1 MIGERHCGT
10 VIVSTAARNGAE
22 QRSTGHQSRSIE
34 NGAGLCAFRR
44 SASPLWPACFG
55 EKVSPKTQFLI
66 DRGYRLEMGLN
77 PAISTQMSF
86 LIVAESACCRSD
98 FSARRVG
105 FPRRFMQIFQALMMR
120 YSRNA
125 GGPFYVPL
133 MSANPVPYEVRG
145 SGEIR
150 DNEVC
155 DDEVDDNVASIFLQH
170 RRRNARR
177 FMFVRTWAFALLLI
191 AAVAAPVVT
200 AGTIG
205 SAVGGTV
212 PYVIT
217 QQSDQAPAA
226 RQLGTIKAIKG
237 STITLTTD
245 TGKDI
250 DVVVAD
256 SARIVSVEPGQKD
269 LKGAI
274 PLQLKDLQVGDRIL
288 VRGQASADA
297 KSFAA
302 AGVIAMKHTDLE
314 AKKQHERDEWQKH
327 GIGGLVSA
335 VDPASGTITIGV
347 GSLGAAKTIAVQTTK
362 ATVIRRYSPDSVKFD
377 DAKPSALD
385 KISPGDQVRARGVRS
400 ADGTTFAADEIVAGS
415 FRNIAGT
422 ISAIDASANTVSV
435 TDLITKQPVV
445 VKISTES
452 QIRKLPPEMAQR
464 IAMRMKA
471 GAAGGAPGTAGG
483 AAGSSAQ
490 GQAASPAGASGSGA
504 GGGPAGGGGRAPDLQ
519 QFLARIPPST
529 LADLQKGDAVMI
541 VSTEGTASGQVT
553 AITLLAGIEPLLT
566 ASPKGAQGMSL
577 SPWSLGGGGEGGGAA
592 DANP

>member
-1 MIGERHCGT
+1 
-10 VIVSTAARNGAE
+10 
-22 QRSTGHQSRSIE
+22 
-34 NGAGLCAFRR
+34 
-44 SASPLWPACFG
+44 
-55 EKVSPKTQFLI
+55 
-66 DRGYRLEMGLN
+66 
-77 PAISTQMSF
+77 
-86 LIVAESACCRSD
+86 
-98 FSARRVG
+98 
-105 FPRRFMQIFQALMMR
+105 
-120 YSRNA
+120 
-125 GGPFYVPL
+125 
-133 MSANPVPYEVRG
+133 
-145 SGEIR
+145 
-150 DNEVC
+150 
-155 DDEVDDNVASIFLQH
+155 
-170 RRRNARR
+170 
-177 FMFVRTWAFALLLI
+177 MFVRTWAFALLLI
-191 AAVAAPVVT
+191 AAVAA
-200 AGTIG
+200 
-205 SAVGGTV
+205 VGGTV
-212 PYVIT
+212 PHAVA

-226 RQLGTIKAIKG
+226 RQLGTIKGIKG

-245 TGKDI
+245 AGKDI

-256 SARIVSVEPGQKD
+256 AARIVSVEPGQKD

-335 VDPASGTITIGV
+335 VDPPSGTITIGV

-377 DAKPSALD
+377 DAKPSSLD
-385 KISPGDQVRARGVRS
+385 KIAAGDQVRARGVRG

-422 ISAIDASANTVSV
+422 ISAIDAAANTVSV

-445 VKISTES
+445 VKISAES

-471 GAAGGAPGTAGG
+471 GAAAGG
-483 AAGSSAQ
+483 ASGTPGSAAGS
-490 GQAASPAGASGSGA
+490 GASGGGA
-504 GGGPAGGGGRAPDLQ
+504 GGGPAAGGGRAPDLQ

-553 AITLLAGIEPLLT
+553 AITLLAGIEPILT

-577 SPWSLGGGGEGGGAA
+577 SPWSLGGGGEGGGAG

>member
-1 MIGERHCGT
+1 
-10 VIVSTAARNGAE
+10 
-22 QRSTGHQSRSIE
+22 
-34 NGAGLCAFRR
+34 
-44 SASPLWPACFG
+44 
-55 EKVSPKTQFLI
+55 
-66 DRGYRLEMGLN
+66 
-77 PAISTQMSF
+77 
-86 LIVAESACCRSD
+86 
-98 FSARRVG
+98 
-105 FPRRFMQIFQALMMR
+105 MQISKALIMQCLG
-120 YSRNA
+120 NA
-125 GGPFYVPL
+125 SGSFYVPL
-133 MSANPVPYEVRG
+133 MSANPGPCEVSG

-150 DNEVC
+150 ENEVC
-155 DDEVDDNVASIFLQH
+155 DDEVGDTVASIFLQH

-191 AAVAAPVVT
+191 AAVAAPIVS

-205 SAVGGTV
+205 SAVGGTI

-217 QQSDQAPAA
+217 KQSADQAPAA

-245 TGKDI
+245 AGKDI

-288 VRGQASADA
+288 VRGQPSADA

-347 GSLGAAKTIAVQTTK
+347 GSLGAAKTVAVQTTK

-422 ISAIDASANTVSV
+422 ISAIDAAANTVSV

-445 VKISTES
+445 VKISAES

-471 GAAGGAPGTAGG
+471 GAAGGAPRTPGS
-483 AAGSSAQ
+483 AAGSGAQ
-490 GQAASPAGASGSGA
+490 GQAAPPAGASGGGA
-504 GGGPAGGGGRAPDLQ
+504 GGGPAGGGRAPDLQ
-519 QFLARIPPST
+519 QFLTRIPPSA

-577 SPWSLGGGGEGGGAA
+577 SPWSLGGGGEGGGAG

>member
-1 MIGERHCGT
+1 
-10 VIVSTAARNGAE
+10 
-22 QRSTGHQSRSIE
+22 
-34 NGAGLCAFRR
+34 
-44 SASPLWPACFG
+44 
-55 EKVSPKTQFLI
+55 
-66 DRGYRLEMGLN
+66 
-77 PAISTQMSF
+77 
-86 LIVAESACCRSD
+86 
-98 FSARRVG
+98 
-105 FPRRFMQIFQALMMR
+105 MR

-125 GGPFYVPL
+125 SCLLHVPH
-133 MSANPVPYEVRG
+133 MSANPVPCEVRG

-150 DNEVC
+150 DNEVR
-155 DDEVDDNVASIFLQH
+155 DYEVGDNVASIFFLQK
-170 RRRNARR
+170 RRNARR
-177 FMFVRTWAFALLLI
+177 FMLVRTWAFALWLI
-191 AAVAAPVVT
+191 AGLAAPVVA
-200 AGTIG
+200 AGIIG
-205 SAVGGTV
+205 SGVGGTV
-212 PYVIT
+212 PGVIT
-217 QQSDQAPAA
+217 QQSSDQAPVA

-237 STITLTTD
+237 GTITLTTD
-245 TGKDI
+245 AGKDI

-256 SARIVSVEPGQKD
+256 AARIVSVEPGQKD

-288 VRGQASADA
+288 VRGQPSADA

-314 AKKQHERDEWQKH
+314 AKKAHERDEWQKH

-335 VDPASGTITIGV
+335 VDSASGTINIGV
-347 GSLGAAKTIAVQTTK
+347 GSMGAAKTVAVQTTK
-362 ATVIRRYSPDSVKFD
+362 ATVIRRYSLDSVKFD
-377 DAKPSALD
+377 DAKPSSLD

-422 ISAIDASANTVSV
+422 ISAIDAVANTVSV

-445 VKISTES
+445 VKISAES

-471 GAAGGAPGTAGG
+471 S
-483 AAGSSAQ
+483 AAGSTPGTPGNAAGSGAQ
-490 GQAASPAGASGSGA
+490 GQAAPPAGASGNGA
-504 GGGPAGGGGRAPDLQ
+504 GGPAGGGRAPDLQ

>member
-1 MIGERHCGT
+1 M
-10 VIVSTAARNGAE
+10 
-22 QRSTGHQSRSIE
+22 
-34 NGAGLCAFRR
+34 L
-44 SASPLWPACFG
+44 
-55 EKVSPKTQFLI
+55 
-66 DRGYRLEMGLN
+66 
-77 PAISTQMSF
+77 
-86 LIVAESACCRSD
+86 
-98 FSARRVG
+98 
-105 FPRRFMQIFQALMMR
+105 
-120 YSRNA
+120 
-125 GGPFYVPL
+125 
-133 MSANPVPYEVRG
+133 
-145 SGEIR
+145 
-150 DNEVC
+150 
-155 DDEVDDNVASIFLQH
+155 
-170 RRRNARR
+170 
-177 FMFVRTWAFALLLI
+177 VRTWAFALLLI
-191 AAVAAPVVT
+191 AVVAAPIVS

-205 SAVGGTV
+205 GAAGGAV
-212 PYVIT
+212 PYVIA
-217 QQSDQAPAA
+217 QQSADQAPAA

-245 TGKDI
+245 AGKDI

-256 SARIVSVEPGQKD
+256 AARIVSVEPGQKD

-377 DAKPSALD
+377 DAKPSTID
-385 KISPGDQVRARGVRS
+385 KIAPGDQVRARGVRS

-422 ISAIDASANTVSV
+422 ISAIDAAANTVSV

-445 VKISTES
+445 VKISAES
-452 QIRKLPPEMAQR
+452 QIRKLPLEMAQR

-471 GAAGGAPGTAGG
+471 GAAGAGGAPGTPGS
-483 AAGSSAQ
+483 AAGSGAQ
-490 GQAASPAGASGSGA
+490 GQAAPPAGASGGGT
-504 GGGPAGGGGRAPDLQ
+504 GGGPAAGGGRAPDLQ
-519 QFLARIPPST
+519 QFLTRIPPST